1 MDTKSA
7 LFSAFIE
14 YGVPVLVT
22 GLFLMIKWALFQ
34 WSKKLASENQDNKA
48 TRFLEKVDALAIT
61 VTTDLEQT
69 LKPTL
74 IAATKDGVLT
84 KDDYDKLKAAGIAG
98 LKTYL
103 GTDADK
109 DVHDLLG
116 IVETDKFLCASI
128 EKAVNAI
135 PSAQDPKKV

>member
-1 MDTKSA
+1 
-7 LFSAFIE
+7 
-14 YGVPVLVT
+14 
-22 GLFLMIKWALFQ
+22 MIKWALFQ

-48 TRFLEKVDALAIT
+48 TRFLEKVDALAVT

-69 LKPTL
+69 LKPAL

-116 IVETDKFLCASI
+116 IVETDKFLGASI